1 MTCISSG
8 NTGSAL
14 AFVNEKNSNI
24 LRELRELLEENEQES
39 PAWLN
44 QMVQY
49 SGMGGGGRGGG
60 GRGRGRRGGGGGGS
74 NFGSRDVRYSNS
86 GGAGGGGGG
95 ALFLALLHA

>member
-60 GRGRGRRGGGGGGS
+60 GRGRGRRGGGGGS